1 MPAKTDA
8 HKAVIELSK
17 HWDGFEFQ
25 RHNKRDP
32 WRILVSGII
41 SARTTDEVT
50 YPATIR
56 LFDKW
61 ATVSELADANP
72 EEVGKT
78 IYPAGFYKTK
88 GVRLVELANELIA
101 RFDGNVPDDIDSL
114 VSLKGVGRK
123 IANLVLSLGF
133 HIPAICVDTHVH
145 RISNRAG
152 WVATKTPD
160 QTETMLMKLI
170 PKELWIVTNEPLVRL
185 GQSICKPAKPNC
197 EICPI
202 AKFCKTGKEKQ

>member
-8 HKAVIELSK
+8 HKAIIELSK

-50 YPATIR
+50 YPATTR
-56 LFDKW
+56 LFEKW
-61 ATVSELADANP
+61 ATISELAKADP

-88 GVRLVELANELIA
+88 GQRLVELANELIT
-101 RFDGNVPDDIDSL
+101 RFGGRVPDDIDNL
-114 VSLKGVGRK
+114 VSLKGLAGRLPILSSHLDFTSPQSALTRMFTASATGQVGWK
-123 IANLVLSLGF
+123 PKL
-133 HIPAICVDTHVH
+133 
-145 RISNRAG
+145 
-152 WVATKTPD
+152 
-160 QTETMLMKLI
+160 QT
-170 PKELWIVTNEPLVRL
+170 R
-185 GQSICKPAKPNC
+185 QRRR
-197 EICPI
+197 
-202 AKFCKTGKEKQ
+202 